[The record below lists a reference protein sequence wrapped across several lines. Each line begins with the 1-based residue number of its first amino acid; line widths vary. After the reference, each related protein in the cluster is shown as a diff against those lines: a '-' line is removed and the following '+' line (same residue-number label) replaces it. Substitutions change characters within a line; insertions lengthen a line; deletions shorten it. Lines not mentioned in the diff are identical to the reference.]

1 MSSMTTSVQT
11 QNYSRFSMPR
21 SDRTGDHIWTAWWTS
36 GRRLCLAVKASKG
49 TYMGNTCCSLVSTK
63 TISCDG
69 SRYLKPQVVA
79 CLVPK
84 LRRTFKSP
92 RSESRAH
99 YSMAFSAARLFNDN
113 EAWLDPEVASLG
125 ISAQGTSQRGSSSV
139 SRDSLT
145 VGTQEAGP
153 ARRARTHSILAVPV

>member
-1 MSSMTTSVQT
+1 
-11 QNYSRFSMPR
+11 
-21 SDRTGDHIWTAWWTS
+21 
-36 GRRLCLAVKASKG
+36 
-49 TYMGNTCCSLVSTK
+49 
-63 TISCDG
+63 
-69 SRYLKPQVVA
+69 
-79 CLVPK
+79 

-99 YSMAFSAARLFNDN
+99 CSMAFSAARLFN
-113 EAWLDPEVASLG
+113 EAWLGPEVASPG
-125 ISAQGTSQRGSSSV
+125 ISAQGISQRGSNSV